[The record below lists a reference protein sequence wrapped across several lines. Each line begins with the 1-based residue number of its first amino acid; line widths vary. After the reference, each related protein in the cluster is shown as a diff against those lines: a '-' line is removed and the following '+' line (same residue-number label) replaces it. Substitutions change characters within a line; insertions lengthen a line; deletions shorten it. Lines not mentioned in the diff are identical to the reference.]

1 MKLDGSG
8 WRIERK
14 NLFSMR
20 YRLIN
25 MKFSELAIYFDKIS
39 QVSSRLEITR
49 ILAELF
55 NKLTPDELEKVVY
68 LLQGRVRPA
77 YEGIDFGMAEKMII
91 KAIISSLNLEKSFFI
106 NEFKKLGDLG
116 ETVVS
121 FKKQYH
127 SFEEKDIEVIEV
139 YNIFYRLATASGV
152 GSQEVKIS
160 LLSQLI
166 RQLDSLSSRFLVR
179 LPTGNIRMGFS
190 DMTVLDA
197 LSWMIKNDKSL
208 RPILQKAYHVRP
220 ELGFISRLLKEKGI
234 GAVAKIEPKVFT
246 PIIMMRAERLSSAA
260 EILKQIG
267 TCLVEP
273 KFDGFR
279 LQVHYKKSKI
289 QSSNVK
295 SNPKS
300 KVQNEVKLF
309 SRSLEDVTY
318 MYPDIVKGVKK
329 QVKADEI
336 IFEGEAIGYNLKSG
350 EFLPFQET
358 VQRKRK
364 YEIEKMV
371 KEVPLRLFS
380 FELLY
385 KDGVNFISQPFIKR
399 RKALEESIKT
409 TRNLLKNTVVIA
421 DQEEVNN
428 EDRLEELF
436 DQEVEKGLEGVIAK
450 KLDGVYKPG
459 AREWNWIKYKK
470 SYSSKIKD
478 TIDCLVMGYDLGKGK
493 RTDFGIGAFLA
504 GILDEK
510 KDQYLTVAKIGTG
523 LTDEEWKQLKVQ
535 SSKFKVQKKPNNY
548 LVNKTM
554 ECDIWLTPSIVV
566 EIRADEI
573 TKSPVHTAGL
583 ALRFPRLERFR
594 DDKNPQEI
602 TILKEVEKMLKSQ

>member
-20 YRLIN
+20 YRLIY

-364 YEIEKMV
+364 YEIEKMA